1 MMEEH
6 QLISPPLSPESRR
19 SEPKQAYHSQAKRM
33 DLEIYFVAMMGSLMV
48 VEIPQQSSQRQECHE
63 TRIYQP
69 LQSHSSLT
77 RERSA
82 EAKMGSEQM
91 SSYHSLMRAEKV
103 CHSLHL
109 WSEHPLTEQVAATK
123 MEVLYSN

>member
-6 QLISPPLSPESRR
+6 QLISSPLSPESRQ
-19 SEPKQAYHSQAKRM
+19 SESKHVRYPQARPM

-48 VEIPQQSSQRQECHE
+48 VETPQQSSQRQECHE
-63 TRIYQP
+63 TQIYQP

-91 SSYHSLMRAEKV
+91 SSHHSLMQAEKV

-123 MEVLYSN
+123 MEVSLEM

>member
-6 QLISPPLSPESRR
+6 QLINPPLSPESRR
-19 SEPKQAYHSQAKRM
+19 SEPKQAYHSQVRLM

-48 VEIPQQSSQRQECHE
+48 VETPQQSSQKQECHE
-63 TRIYQP
+63 TQIYQ
-69 LQSHSSLT
+69 SRSSLM

-91 SSYHSLMRAEKV
+91 SSHHSLMQAEKV

-123 MEVLYSN
+123 MEVSLEM